1 MVLQHRRSRNQAE
14 PVLSGN
20 QVGATLLGLVVK
32 AGYYNIQETVMLP
45 HIYLYVDDLRT
56 PCGIDDDNCLLV
68 IARSYDE
75 TISVFEKYVDRGIE
89 FLVDLDHDLGEEKSG
104 YDICKYIVENQIPLR
119 SYRLHTMN
127 PVGRHNMDQLLSHYG
142 YKKE

>member
-1 MVLQHRRSRNQAE
+1 MRLFVKTKLAY
-14 PVLSGN
+14 
-20 QVGATLLGLVVK
+20 ATVI
-32 AGYYNIQETVMLP
+32 AGYYNIQETVMIP

-56 PCGIDDDNCLLV
+56 PCGIDDDNCLLI

-75 TISVFEKYVDRGIE
+75 AISVFEKYMDRGIE
-89 FLVDLDHDLGEEKSG
+89 FLIDLDHDLGEEKSG

-119 SYRLHTMN
+119 GYRLHTMN

-142 YKKE
+142 YTKE

>member
-1 MVLQHRRSRNQAE
+1 M
-14 PVLSGN
+14 
-20 QVGATLLGLVVK
+20 
-32 AGYYNIQETVMLP
+32 IP

-56 PCGIDDDNCLLV
+56 PCGIDDDNCLLI

-75 TISVFEKYVDRGIE
+75 AISVFEKYMDRGIE
-89 FLVDLDHDLGEEKSG
+89 FLIDLDHDLGEEKSG

-119 SYRLHTMN
+119 GYRLHTMN

-142 YKKE
+142 YTKE